1 MGVNY
6 SIVVIVAFW
15 MNYFAPMEKDI
26 LDKSTCFESIVN
38 TRRAVRKFDPTDYDP
53 LSVTRSL
60 ERAHLAPSSS
70 NMQLWE
76 FYRVSTPDTMKL
88 LSKFCMGQNTTET
101 AREMIV
107 VVVRPDLW
115 RRRAQSNF
123 NFVKENLGDRPAF
136 KGRSA
141 LSYYSKLMPM
151 LYNND
156 VLGIRGAIKKLVAWF
171 IGLRRP
177 MVREVSGTDIR
188 IVAHKSAALAAQTFM
203 LSMVAEGHDTCP
215 VEGFDS
221 KRVKRLLNLP
231 RRAEINMVITCGK
244 RIPEG
249 IYGPRFRVPLS
260 EVVFQR

>member
-1 MGVNY
+1 MENEQTNCGACFDE
-6 SIVVIVAFW
+6 IVR
-15 MNYFAPMEKDI
+15 
-26 LDKSTCFESIVN
+26 
-38 TRRAVRKFDPTDYDP
+38 TRRAVRKFHPTDYDP
-53 LSVTRSL
+53 NAVTRSL

-76 FYRVSTPDTMKL
+76 FYRVCQPETMKL
-88 LSKFCMGQNTTET
+88 LSRFCMGQNTTET

-107 VVVRPDLW
+107 VVARPDLW

-141 LSYYSKLMPM
+141 LSYYSKLMPV

-156 VLGIRGAIKKLVAWF
+156 VLGIRGGIKKMVAWF

-177 MVREVSGTDIR
+177 MVREVTGSDMR
-188 IVAHKSAALAAQTFM
+188 VVMHKSAALAAQTFM

-221 KRVKRLLNLP
+221 VRVKRLLDLP

>member
-1 MGVNY
+1 MNVPAAAEVFD
-6 SIVVIVAFW
+6 SIV
-15 MNYFAPMEKDI
+15 K
-26 LDKSTCFESIVN
+26 
-38 TRRAVRKFDPTDYDP
+38 TRRAVRKFHPADYDP
-53 LSVTRSL
+53 QAVTRSL

-76 FYRVSTPDTMKL
+76 FYRITTPEVKKQ
-88 LSKFCMGQNTTET
+88 LSRFCMGQNTTET

-115 RRRAQSNF
+115 RRRAKSNYDF
-123 NFVKENLGDRPAF
+123 IKDNLGDRPAF

-141 LSYYSKLMPM
+141 LSYYGKLMPL

-156 VLGIRGAIKKLVAWF
+156 ILGIRAGLKSMVAFF

-177 MVREVSGTDIR
+177 MVREVTGTDIR

-221 KRVKRLLNLP
+221 KRVKKLLSLP

-249 IYGPRFRVPLS
+249 IYGPRFRIPIE
-260 EVVFQR
+260 EVVFHF

>member
-1 MGVNY
+1 MSMKMTDTAECFNT
-6 SIVVIVAFW
+6 IVH
-15 MNYFAPMEKDI
+15 
-26 LDKSTCFESIVN
+26 

-53 LSVTRSL
+53 QAVTRSL

-88 LSKFCMGQNTTET
+88 LSRFCMGQNTTET

-156 VLGIRGAIKKLVAWF
+156 MFGIRGAIKKLVAWF

-177 MVREVSGTDIR
+177 MVRQVSGTDMR

-249 IYGPRFRVPLS
+249 IYGPRVRVPLS

>member
-1 MGVNY
+1 M
-6 SIVVIVAFW
+6 VAFR
-15 MNYFAPMEKDI
+15 MNYFAPMDKEIQEK
-26 LDKSTCFESIVN
+26 SACFDSIVHA
-38 TRRAVRKFDPTDYDP
+38 RRAVRKFDPTDYNP
-53 LSVTRSL
+53 QAVTRSL

-88 LSKFCMGQNTTET
+88 LSRFCMGQNTTET

-123 NFVKENLGDRPAF
+123 NFVKQNLGDRPAF

-156 VLGIRGAIKKLVAWF
+156 VLGIRGAIKKIVAWF

-177 MVREVSGTDIR
+177 MVREVSGTDVR

-249 IYGPRFRVPLS
+249 IYGPRFRIPLE
-260 EVVFQR
+260 EVVFEV

>member
-1 MGVNY
+1 MKMTDTAECFNT
-6 SIVVIVAFW
+6 IVH
-15 MNYFAPMEKDI
+15 
-26 LDKSTCFESIVN
+26 

-53 LSVTRSL
+53 QAVTRSL

-88 LSKFCMGQNTTET
+88 LSRFCMGQNTTET
-101 AREMIV
+101 AREIIV

-115 RRRAQSNF
+115 KRRAQSNF

-177 MVREVSGTDIR
+177 MVRQVSGTDMR

>member
-6 SIVVIVAFW
+6 SIVVIVTFW

-26 LDKSTCFESIVN
+26 LDKSACFESIVN
-38 TRRAVRKFDPTDYDP
+38 NRRAVRKFDPTDYDP

-141 LSYYSKLMPM
+141 LTYYSKLMPM

-156 VLGIRGAIKKLVAWF
+156 VFGIRGAIKKLVAWF

-177 MVREVSGTDIR
+177 MVRQVSGTDMR

-221 KRVKRLLNLP
+221 KRVKQLLNLP

>member
-1 MGVNY
+1 MNADENAR
-6 SIVVIVAFW
+6 SACFDDIV
-15 MNYFAPMEKDI
+15 K
-26 LDKSTCFESIVN
+26 
-38 TRRAVRKFDPTDYDP
+38 TRRAVRKFNPADYDP
-53 LSVTRSL
+53 MAVTRSL
-60 ERAHLAPSSS
+60 QRAHLAPSSS

-76 FYRVSTPDTMKL
+76 FYRVSTPAKMKE
-88 LSKFCMGQNTTET
+88 LSRYCMGQNTTET

-107 VVVRPDLW
+107 VVTRPDLW
-115 RRRAQSNF
+115 RRRARSNYD
-123 NFVKENLGDRPAF
+123 FVEKNLGDRPAF

-141 LSYYSKLMPM
+141 LSYYSKLMPI

-156 VLGIRGAIKKLVAWF
+156 PLGIRGGIKMLVAWF

-177 MVREVSGTDIR
+177 MVRQVNRTDMR

-221 KRVKRLLNLP
+221 KRLKKMLDLP
-231 RRAEINMVITCGK
+231 SRAEINMVITCGK

-249 IYGPRFRVPLS
+249 IYGPRFRVPLE
-260 EVVFQR
+260 EVVFSV

>member
-1 MGVNY
+1 MDRN
-6 SIVVIVAFW
+6 SSAC
-15 MNYFAPMEKDI
+15 A
-26 LDKSTCFESIVN
+26 SCFDEIVN
-38 TRRAVRKFDPTDYDP
+38 RRRAVRKFDPVDYDP
-53 LSVTRSL
+53 GAVTRSL
-60 ERAHLAPSSS
+60 HRAHLAPSSS

-76 FYRVSTPDTMKL
+76 FYRVSAPSKMKE
-88 LSKFCMGQNTTET
+88 LSRYCMGQNTTET
-101 AREMIV
+101 AREIIV

-115 RRRAQSNF
+115 RKRARSNYE
-123 NFVKENLGDRPAF
+123 FVKTNLGDRPAF

-156 VLGIRGAIKKLVAWF
+156 ALGIRGGIKMLVAWF

-177 MVREVSGTDIR
+177 MVRQVNRTDMR

-221 KRVKRLLNLP
+221 KRVKKLLDLP
-231 RRAEINMVITCGK
+231 SRAEINMVITCGK

-249 IYGPRFRVPLS
+249 IYGPRFRVPLE
-260 EVVFQR
+260 EVVFTVDE

>member
-1 MGVNY
+1 MANTSEIFN
-6 SIVVIVAFW
+6 SIVH
-15 MNYFAPMEKDI
+15 
-26 LDKSTCFESIVN
+26 
-38 TRRAVRKFDPTDYDP
+38 TRRAVRKFNPTDYNPDA
-53 LSVTRSL
+53 VTRSL
-60 ERAHLAPSSS
+60 ERAHLAPNSS

-76 FYRVSTPDTMKL
+76 FYRVSSTDAMKQ
-88 LSKFCMGQNTTET
+88 LSHFCMGQNTTET

-107 VVVRPDLW
+107 VVARPDLW
-115 RRRAQSNF
+115 RRRAKSNLD
-123 NFVKENLGDRPAF
+123 FVKENLGDRPAF

-141 LSYYSKLMPM
+141 LGYYGKLIPM

-156 VLGIRGAIKKLVAWF
+156 LMGIRGGIKKVVAWL

-188 IVAHKSAALAAQTFM
+188 IVTHKSAALAAQTFM

-249 IYGPRFRVPLS
+249 IYGPRFRVPLN
-260 EVVFQR
+260 EVVFDV

>member
-1 MGVNY
+1 MNPEVEVMSN
-6 SIVVIVAFW
+6 SFDKIVH
-15 MNYFAPMEKDI
+15 
-26 LDKSTCFESIVN
+26 L
-38 TRRAVRKFDPTDYDP
+38 RRAVRKFNAHDYNP
-53 LSVTRSL
+53 ESVTKSL

-76 FYRVSTPDTMKL
+76 FYRISNLDTMKL
-88 LSKFCMGQNTTET
+88 LSRFCMGQNTTET
-101 AREMIV
+101 AREMVV

-115 RRRAQSNF
+115 RRRAQSNY

-141 LSYYSKLMPM
+141 LTYYGKLMPM

-156 VLGIRGAIKKLVAWF
+156 ILGIRGFIKKVVAWF

-177 MVREVSGTDIR
+177 MVREVAGSDMR

-221 KRVKRLLNLP
+221 KRVKSLLKLP

-249 IYGPRFRVPLS
+249 IYGPRFRVPLE
-260 EVVFQR
+260 EVLFKV

>member
-1 MGVNY
+1 MANTSEIFN
-6 SIVVIVAFW
+6 SIVH
-15 MNYFAPMEKDI
+15 
-26 LDKSTCFESIVN
+26 
-38 TRRAVRKFDPTDYDP
+38 TRRAVRKFHPTDYDP
-53 LSVTRSL
+53 LAVTRSL
-60 ERAHLAPSSS
+60 ERAHLAPNSS

-88 LSKFCMGQNTTET
+88 LSRFCMGQNTTET

-107 VVVRPDLW
+107 VVARPDLW
-115 RRRAQSNF
+115 RRRAKSNLD
-123 NFVKENLGDRPAF
+123 FVKENLGDRPAF

-141 LSYYSKLMPM
+141 LGYYGKLIPM

-156 VLGIRGAIKKLVAWF
+156 LMGIRGGIKKVAAWL

-188 IVAHKSAALAAQTFM
+188 IVTHKSAALAAQTFM
-203 LSMVAEGHDTCP
+203 LSMVAEEHDTCP

-249 IYGPRFRVPLS
+249 IYGPRFRVPLN
-260 EVVFQR
+260 EVVFDV

>member
-1 MGVNY
+1 MDSLKCDLLN
-6 SIVVIVAFW
+6 
-15 MNYFAPMEKDI
+15 
-26 LDKSTCFESIVN
+26 CFDFIVN

-53 LSVTRSL
+53 EAVTRSL
-60 ERAHLAPSSS
+60 ARAHLAPSSS

-76 FYRVSTPDTMKL
+76 FYRVNTPDKMKE
-88 LSKFCMGQNTTET
+88 LSRFCMGQNTTET
-101 AREMIV
+101 AREMVV

-115 RRRAQSNF
+115 RNRARSNYE
-123 NFVKENLGDRPAF
+123 FVKTNLGDRPAF
-136 KGRSA
+136 KGKSA
-141 LSYYSKLMPM
+141 LSYYGKLMPI

-156 VLGIRGAIKKLVAWF
+156 PLGIRGGIKMLVAWF

-177 MVREVSGTDIR
+177 MVRQVNRTDIR

-249 IYGPRFRVPLS
+249 IYGPRFRVPLE
-260 EVVFQR
+260 EVVFTV

>member
-1 MGVNY
+1 MDNVQKNR
-6 SIVVIVAFW
+6 SIYFDEIVR
-15 MNYFAPMEKDI
+15 
-26 LDKSTCFESIVN
+26 
-38 TRRAVRKFDPTDYDP
+38 TRRAVRKFHPTDYDP
-53 LSVTRSL
+53 DAVTKSL

-76 FYRVSTPDTMKL
+76 FYRVSKPETMKL
-88 LSKFCMGQNTTET
+88 LSRFCMGQSTTET

-107 VVVRPDLW
+107 VVARPDLW

-141 LSYYSKLMPM
+141 LSYYGKLMPM

-156 VLGIRGAIKKLVAWF
+156 ILGIRGGIKKLVAWF

-177 MVREVSGTDIR
+177 MVREVTGSDMR
-188 IVAHKSAALAAQTFM
+188 IVTHKSAALAAQTFM

-221 KRVKRLLNLP
+221 VRVKRLLNLP

-260 EVVFQR
+260 EVIFQR

>member
-1 MGVNY
+1 
-6 SIVVIVAFW
+6 
-15 MNYFAPMEKDI
+15 MNLP
-26 LDKSTCFESIVN
+26 ESAHIFDTIVN
-38 TRRAVRKFDPTDYDP
+38 TRRAVRRFDPHDFDP
-53 LSVTRSL
+53 LAVSRSL
-60 ERAHLAPSSS
+60 ARAHLAPSSS

-76 FYRVSTPDTMKL
+76 FYRVASPEVMKE
-88 LSKFCMGQNTTET
+88 LSLFCMGQNTTET
-101 AREMIV
+101 AREMVV

-115 RRRAQSNF
+115 KRRARSNF
-123 NFVKENLGDRPAF
+123 DFVKQNLGDRPAY

-141 LSYYSKLMPM
+141 LGYYGKLMPL

-156 VLGIRGAIKKLVAWF
+156 PLGIRGGIKKLVSWF

-177 MVREVSGTDIR
+177 MVREVTGTDMR

-221 KRVKRLLNLP
+221 KRVKRLLGLP
-231 RRAEINMVITCGK
+231 CRAEINMVITCGK

-249 IYGPRFRVPLS
+249 IYGPRFRVPLE
-260 EVVFQR
+260 EVVFNR

>member
-1 MGVNY
+1 MKMTDTAECFNT
-6 SIVVIVAFW
+6 IVH
-15 MNYFAPMEKDI
+15 
-26 LDKSTCFESIVN
+26 

-53 LSVTRSL
+53 QVVTRSL

-88 LSKFCMGQNTTET
+88 LSRFCMGQNTTET

-107 VVVRPDLW
+107 VVVCPDLW

-156 VLGIRGAIKKLVAWF
+156 MFGIRGAIKKLVAWF

-177 MVREVSGTDIR
+177 MVRQVSGTDMR

>member
-1 MGVNY
+1 
-6 SIVVIVAFW
+6 
-15 MNYFAPMEKDI
+15 MNAEENAR
-26 LDKSTCFESIVN
+26 SACFDDIVN
-38 TRRAVRKFDPTDYDP
+38 TRRAVRKFNPNDYDP
-53 LSVTRSL
+53 MAVTRSL
-60 ERAHLAPSSS
+60 QRAHLAPSSS

-76 FYRVSTPDTMKL
+76 FYRVSSSVKMKE
-88 LSKFCMGQNTTET
+88 LSRYCMGQNTTET
-101 AREMIV
+101 AREMV
-107 VVVRPDLW
+107 VVVTRPDLW
-115 RRRAQSNF
+115 RRRAESNYD
-123 NFVKENLGDRPAF
+123 FVKSNLGDRPAF

-141 LSYYSKLMPM
+141 LSYYSKLMPI

-156 VLGIRGAIKKLVAWF
+156 PLGIRGSIKMLVAWF

-177 MVREVSGTDIR
+177 MVRQVNRTDMR

-221 KRVKRLLNLP
+221 KRVKKLLDLP

-249 IYGPRFRVPLS
+249 IYGPRFRVPLE
-260 EVVFQR
+260 EVVFSV

>member
-1 MGVNY
+1 
-6 SIVVIVAFW
+6 
-15 MNYFAPMEKDI
+15 
-26 LDKSTCFESIVN
+26 
-38 TRRAVRKFDPTDYDP
+38 
-53 LSVTRSL
+53 
-60 ERAHLAPSSS
+60 
-70 NMQLWE
+70 
-76 FYRVSTPDTMKL
+76 MKL

-107 VVVRPDLW
+107 VVARPDLW

-141 LSYYSKLMPM
+141 LTYYSKLMPM

-156 VLGIRGAIKKLVAWF
+156 VFGIRGAIKKLVAWF

-177 MVREVSGTDIR
+177 MVRQVSGTDMR

-221 KRVKRLLNLP
+221 KRVKQLLNLP

>member
-1 MGVNY
+1 MN
-6 SIVVIVAFW
+6 SEAETISNCFDTIVR
-15 MNYFAPMEKDI
+15 
-26 LDKSTCFESIVN
+26 
-38 TRRAVRKFDPTDYDP
+38 TRRAVRKFNPNDYDP
-53 LSVTRSL
+53 QAVTRSL

-76 FYRVSTPDTMKL
+76 FYRVSNPDTMKL
-88 LSKFCMGQNTTET
+88 LSRYCMGQNTTET
-101 AREMIV
+101 AREMV
-107 VVVRPDLW
+107 VVVARPDLW
-115 RRRAQSNF
+115 RRRAQSNY

-141 LSYYSKLMPM
+141 LTYYGKLMPL

-156 VLGIRGAIKKLVAWF
+156 LLGFRGGIKKLFAWF
-171 IGLRRP
+171 VGLRRP
-177 MVREVSGTDIR
+177 MVREVSGNDMR
-188 IVAHKSAALAAQTFM
+188 IVVQKSAALAAQTFM

-221 KRVKRLLNLP
+221 KRVKHLLQLP
-231 RRAEINMVITCGK
+231 RRAEICMVITCGK

-249 IYGPRFRVPLS
+249 VYGPRFRVPLS

>member
-1 MGVNY
+1 MNSETEAMSNSFD
-6 SIVVIVAFW
+6 SIVRR
-15 MNYFAPMEKDI
+15 
-26 LDKSTCFESIVN
+26 
-38 TRRAVRKFDPTDYDP
+38 RRAVRKFDQHDYNP
-53 LSVTRSL
+53 QSVTKSL

-76 FYRVSTPDTMKL
+76 FYRVSNLDTMKL
-88 LSKFCMGQNTTET
+88 LSRFCMGQNTTET

-115 RRRAQSNF
+115 KRRAKSNYD
-123 NFVKENLGDRPAF
+123 FVKKNLGDRPAF

-156 VLGIRGAIKKLVAWF
+156 ALGIRGGIKKLVAWV

-177 MVREVSGTDIR
+177 MVREVSGSDMR
-188 IVAHKSAALAAQTFM
+188 VVAHKSAALAAQTFM

-221 KRVKRLLNLP
+221 KRVKNLLKLP

-249 IYGPRFRVPLS
+249 IYGPRFRVPLE
-260 EVVFQR
+260 EVVFRC

>member
-1 MGVNY
+1 MISERAEVFNT
-6 SIVVIVAFW
+6 IV
-15 MNYFAPMEKDI
+15 E
-26 LDKSTCFESIVN
+26 
-38 TRRAVRKFDPTDYDP
+38 TRRAVRKFNPTDFDP
-53 LSVTRSL
+53 ESVTRSL
-60 ERAHLAPSSS
+60 QRAHLAPSSS

-76 FYRVSTPDTMKL
+76 FYRVSSPEIMKL
-88 LSKFCMGQNTTET
+88 LSRFCMGQNTTET

-107 VVVRPDLW
+107 VVVRLDLW
-115 RRRAQSNF
+115 RQRAQSNY

-141 LSYYSKLMPM
+141 LNYYGKIMPM

-156 VLGIRGAIKKLVAWF
+156 IFGIRGGIKKMVAWF

-177 MVREVSGTDIR
+177 MVREVSGTDMR

-203 LSMVAEGHDTCP
+203 LSMVSEGHDTCP

-260 EVVFQR
+260 EVVHNI

>member
-1 MGVNY
+1 MISMSAETAEVFD
-6 SIVVIVAFW
+6 SIVQ
-15 MNYFAPMEKDI
+15 
-26 LDKSTCFESIVN
+26 

-53 LSVTRSL
+53 QAVTRSL

-76 FYRVSTPDTMKL
+76 FYRVSSPDKMKL
-88 LSKFCMGQNTTET
+88 LSRFCMGQNTTET

-107 VVVRPDLW
+107 VVARPDLW
-115 RRRAQSNF
+115 RRRAQSNY

-141 LSYYSKLMPM
+141 LSYYGKLMPM

-156 VLGIRGAIKKLVAWF
+156 MFGIRGAIKRIVAWF

-177 MVREVSGTDIR
+177 MVRQVSGTDMR

-221 KRVKRLLNLP
+221 KRVKQLLQLP
-231 RRAEINMVITCGK
+231 GRAEINMVITCGK

-249 IYGPRFRVPLS
+249 IYGPRFRVPLD
-260 EVVFQR
+260 EVVFRV

>member
-1 MGVNY
+1 MDSLKCDLLN
-6 SIVVIVAFW
+6 
-15 MNYFAPMEKDI
+15 
-26 LDKSTCFESIVN
+26 CFDFIVN

-53 LSVTRSL
+53 EAVTRSL
-60 ERAHLAPSSS
+60 ARAHLAPSSS

-76 FYRVSTPDTMKL
+76 FYRVNTPDKMKE
-88 LSKFCMGQNTTET
+88 LSRYCMGQNTTET
-101 AREMIV
+101 AREMVV

-115 RRRAQSNF
+115 RNRARSNYE
-123 NFVKENLGDRPAF
+123 FVKTNLGDRPAF
-136 KGRSA
+136 KGKSA
-141 LSYYSKLMPM
+141 LSYYGKLMPI

-156 VLGIRGAIKKLVAWF
+156 PLGIRGGIKMLVAWF

-177 MVREVSGTDIR
+177 MVRQVNRTDIR

-221 KRVKRLLNLP
+221 KRLKKLLSLP
-231 RRAEINMVITCGK
+231 SRAEINMVITCGK

-249 IYGPRFRVPLS
+249 IYGPRFRVPLE
-260 EVVFQR
+260 EVVFTV

>member
-1 MGVNY
+1 MD
-6 SIVVIVAFW
+6 S
-15 MNYFAPMEKDI
+15 
-26 LDKSTCFESIVN
+26 LKSDLPICFDFIVN
-38 TRRAVRKFDPTDYDP
+38 TRRAVRKFHPTDYDP
-53 LSVTRSL
+53 MAVTRSL
-60 ERAHLAPSSS
+60 QRAHLAPSSS

-76 FYRVSTPDTMKL
+76 FYRVSTPAKMKE
-88 LSKFCMGQNTTET
+88 LSRYCMSQNTTET

-107 VVVRPDLW
+107 VAARPDLW
-115 RRRAQSNF
+115 RRRARSNYD
-123 NFVKENLGDRPAF
+123 FVEKNLGDRPAF

-141 LSYYSKLMPM
+141 LSYYSKLMPI

-156 VLGIRGAIKKLVAWF
+156 PLGIRGGIKMLVAWF

-177 MVREVSGTDIR
+177 MVRQVNRTDMR

-221 KRVKRLLNLP
+221 KRLKKLLDLP
-231 RRAEINMVITCGK
+231 SRAEINMVITCGK

-249 IYGPRFRVPLS
+249 IYGPRFRVPLE
-260 EVVFQR
+260 EVVFSV

>member
-1 MGVNY
+1 M
-6 SIVVIVAFW
+6 SHA
-15 MNYFAPMEKDI
+15 
-26 LDKSTCFESIVN
+26 
-38 TRRAVRKFDPTDYDP
+38 
-53 LSVTRSL
+53 VTRSL

-76 FYRVSTPDTMKL
+76 FYRVSTPEVKKE
-88 LSKFCMGQNTTET
+88 LSRYCMGQNTTET

-107 VVVRPDLW
+107 LVARPDAW
-115 RRRAQSNF
+115 RRRAKSNLD
-123 NFVKENLGDRPAF
+123 FVKKNLGDRPAY
-136 KGRSA
+136 KGQSA
-141 LSYYSKLMPM
+141 LSYYGKLIPL

-156 VLGIRGAIKKLVAWF
+156 PFGIRGGIKRVVAFF

-177 MVREVSGTDIR
+177 MVREVAGSDMR

-221 KRVKRLLNLP
+221 RRVKKLLKLP

-249 IYGPRFRVPLS
+249 IYGP
-260 EVVFQR
+260 

>member
-26 LDKSTCFESIVN
+26 LDKSVCFESIVN
-38 TRRAVRKFDPTDYDP
+38 NRRAVRKFDPTDYDP

-107 VVVRPDLW
+107 VVARPDLW

-156 VLGIRGAIKKLVAWF
+156 ALGIRGAIKKLVAWF

-177 MVREVSGTDIR
+177 MVRQVSGTDMR

-221 KRVKRLLNLP
+221 KRVKQLLNLP

>member
-1 MGVNY
+1 MVDDISLSEGFEQ
-6 SIVVIVAFW
+6 IVQ
-15 MNYFAPMEKDI
+15 
-26 LDKSTCFESIVN
+26 
-38 TRRAVRKFDPTDYDP
+38 TRRAVRKFDPADYNP
-53 LSVTRSL
+53 EAVTKSL
-60 ERAHLAPSSS
+60 ARAHMAPSSS

-76 FYRVSTPDTMKL
+76 FYRVSSPDRMKE
-88 LSKFCMGQNTTET
+88 LSRFCMGQNTTET

-107 VVVRPDLW
+107 VVARPDLW
-115 RRRAQSNF
+115 RRRAKSNF
-123 NFVKENLGDRPAF
+123 DFVKTNLGDRPAF

-156 VLGIRGAIKKLVAWF
+156 ALGIRGGIKMLVAWF
-171 IGLRRP
+171 IGLKRP
-177 MVREVSGTDIR
+177 MVRQVNRTDMR

-221 KRVKRLLNLP
+221 KRVKRLLGLP
-231 RRAEINMVITCGK
+231 RRAEVNMVITCGK

-249 IYGPRFRVPLS
+249 IYGPRFRVPLE
-260 EVVFQR
+260 EVVFQI

>member
-1 MGVNY
+1 MNNDAE
-6 SIVVIVAFW
+6 SLANCFDTIVR
-15 MNYFAPMEKDI
+15 
-26 LDKSTCFESIVN
+26 
-38 TRRAVRKFDPTDYDP
+38 TRRAVRKFNPDEYSPEAV
-53 LSVTRSL
+53 SRSL

-76 FYRVSTPDTMKL
+76 FYRVSAPDKMKM
-88 LSKFCMGQNTTET
+88 LSRFCMGQNTTET

-115 RRRAQSNF
+115 RRRAQSNY
-123 NFVKENLGDRPAF
+123 NFVKESLGDRPAF

-141 LSYYSKLMPM
+141 LSYYGKLMPM

-156 VLGIRGAIKKLVAWF
+156 VFGIRGSIKKIVAWF

-177 MVREVSGTDIR
+177 MVREVSGNDMR

-221 KRVKRLLNLP
+221 KRLKQLLQLP

-249 IYGPRFRVPLS
+249 IYGPRFRVPMD
-260 EVVFQR
+260 EVVFQV

>member
-1 MGVNY
+1 
-6 SIVVIVAFW
+6 
-15 MNYFAPMEKDI
+15 MENDQKNWGN
-26 LDKSTCFESIVN
+26 CFEQIVQ
-38 TRRAVRKFDPTDYDP
+38 TRRAVRKFHATDYDP
-53 LSVTRSL
+53 NAVTRSL

-76 FYRVSTPDTMKL
+76 FYRVSQPETMKL
-88 LSKFCMGQNTTET
+88 LSRFCMGQNTTET

-107 VVVRPDLW
+107 VVARPDLW

-141 LSYYSKLMPM
+141 LSYYTKLMPI

-156 VLGIRGAIKKLVAWF
+156 MFGFRGAIKKVVAWF

-177 MVREVSGTDIR
+177 MVREVTGSDIR
-188 IVAHKSAALAAQTFM
+188 VVTHKSAALAAQTFM

-221 KRVKRLLNLP
+221 VRVKRLLNLP